1 MDWIVL
7 RWVNPIIVF
16 SVAVVA
22 AVSVK
27 ASYPGSHILVE
38 ARVKTSFSQERD
50 GWCACHSGR
59 KCKERLID
67 IFVPQRFL

>member
-27 ASYPGSHILVE
+27 ASYTRDHISSWRPG
-38 ARVKTSFSQERD
+38 
-50 GWCACHSGR
+50 
-59 KCKERLID
+59 
-67 IFVPQRFL
+67 